1 MSPTARRRR
10 TAPAPDPFPERG
22 LAELGLAR
30 GDQVRFRR
38 NDSERWKPATVARR
52 ERDGSVG
59 LHDPKGASR
68 AIPVACIEVRDTGP
82 RGGVVWEALTE
93 RAARTEQMALVAAGA
108 ATTPRRSRPRSAAP
122 ADEPDGRPATT
133 DPTDPTDPVARTPA
147 VRGAEDDRDDDDDA
161 ADDDDGQ
168 LRLL

>member
-1 MSPTARRRR
+1 MSPTAPRRR
-10 TAPAPDPFPERG
+10 TAPPDPFPERG
-22 LAELGLAR
+22 LAELGLAP

-38 NDSERWKPATVARR
+38 SDTERWKPATVARR

-82 RGGVVWEALTE
+82 RGGVVWEALGE
-93 RAARTEQMALVAAGA
+93 RAMRTEQMALVAAA
-108 ATTPRRSRPRSAAP
+108 RDTESRRPTTRPLRTIESEAVPPEVVPSAVVP
-122 ADEPDGRPATT
+122 SEVVESPDREPDVPA
-133 DPTDPTDPVARTPA
+133 
-147 VRGAEDDRDDDDDA
+147 A
-161 ADDDDGQ
+161 ADGPDDDGQ